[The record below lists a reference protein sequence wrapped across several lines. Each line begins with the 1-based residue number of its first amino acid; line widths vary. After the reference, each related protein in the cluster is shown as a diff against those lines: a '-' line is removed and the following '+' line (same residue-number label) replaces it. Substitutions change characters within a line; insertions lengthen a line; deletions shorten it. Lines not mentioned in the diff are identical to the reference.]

1 MARKSKSKP
10 IEPSEPAWMMTQR
23 KKLVE
28 EFAQLDSQVRLF
40 KPQLLRYEKLR
51 TWILDWYPDL
61 APDAETNVSGITND
75 ILISA
80 RDRIRYVTDEGKKRL
95 FKLWGQKEF
104 IERAHMHLKSL
115 PDPRDEKSE
124 YSVQALVGPR
134 HLHVVSRM
142 ASAGTHSAAGES
154 AA

>member
-1 MARKSKSKP
+1 
-10 IEPSEPAWMMTQR
+10 MMTQR

-28 EFAQLDSQVRLF
+28 EFALLDAQVRLF

-51 TWILDWYPDL
+51 NWILDWYPDL
-61 APDAETNVSGITND
+61 APEAETTVSGVTND

-95 FKLWGQKEF
+95 FKLWGPREF
-104 IERAHMHLKSL
+104 IEKAHMHIKSL

-124 YSVQALVGPR
+124 YSVQALIGPR
-134 HLHVVSRM
+134 HLHVVPRI
-142 ASAGTHSAAGES
+142 ASQGTKDAAAES